1 MLYKCVMKENIEE
14 AVYDAS
20 EEIYRQLC
28 RDINNNK
35 KNEIILIDTI
45 NQYVDNYLD
54 TLTTYNLN
62 AILLSYGIDKA
73 VINYAT
79 RYDLNKINIYNF
91 SKNIIK
97 NLIINSYE
105 III

>member
-1 MLYKCVMKENIEE
+1 MLHRCVMKKNIDE

-28 RDINNNK
+28 RDSNNK
-35 KNEIILIDTI
+35 NNEIILIDTI
-45 NQYVDNYLD
+45 NKYVDRYLD

-62 AILLSYGIDKA
+62 TIILAYGIDKA
-73 VINYAT
+73 VIKYASH
-79 RYDLNKINIYNF
+79 YDLNKIDTFNF
-91 SKNIIK
+91 SKNIVK

>member
-1 MLYKCVMKENIEE
+1 MMYRCVMKKNIDE

-28 RDINNNK
+28 RDSNNK
-35 KNEIILIDTI
+35 NNEIILIDTI
-45 NQYVDNYLD
+45 NQYVDRYLD
-54 TLTTYNLN
+54 NFTTYNLN
-62 AILLSYGIDKA
+62 TIILAYGIDKA
-73 VINYAT
+73 VIKYASH
-79 RYDLNKINIYNF
+79 YDLNKIDTFNF
-91 SKNIIK
+91 SKNIVK

>member
-1 MLYKCVMKENIEE
+1 MLYKCVMKVNIDE
-14 AVYDAS
+14 AVYDIS
-20 EEIYRQLC
+20 EEIYRQLH
-28 RDINNNK
+28 RDSNNNK
-35 KNEIILIDTI
+35 NNETSLMDTI

>member
-14 AVYDAS
+14 AVYDVS

-28 RDINNNK
+28 RDSNNNK
-35 KNEIILIDTI
+35 ENEIILIDTI

-62 AILLSYGIDKA
+62 AILLAYGIDKA
-73 VINYAT
+73 VINYAI
-79 RYDLNKINIYNF
+79 RYDLNKINILKF

-97 NLIINSYE
+97 NLIINTYE

>member
-1 MLYKCVMKENIEE
+1 MLYKCIMKENIDE
-14 AVYDAS
+14 AVYDLS

-28 RDINNNK
+28 IDSNNNK

-62 AILLSYGIDKA
+62 AILIAYGIDKA
-73 VINYAT
+73 VIKYAK
-79 RYDLNKINIYNF
+79 RYDLNKINILKF
-91 SKNIIK
+91 SKNILK
-97 NLIINSYE
+97 NLIINTYE

>member
-45 NQYVDNYLD
+45 NQYVDRYLD
-54 TLTTYNLN
+54 NLTTYSLN
-62 AILLSYGIDKA
+62 AILLAYGIDKA
-73 VINYAT
+73 VIKYT
-79 RYDLNKINIYNF
+79 LHYDINKIDTFNF
-91 SKNIIK
+91 SKNIVK

>member
-1 MLYKCVMKENIEE
+1 MFYKCVMKKNIDESI
-14 AVYDAS
+14 YDAS
-20 EEIYRQLC
+20 EEVYRQLC
-28 RDINNNK
+28 KDSNNNK
-35 KNEIILIDTI
+35 NNEIILIDTI
-45 NQYVDNYLD
+45 NQYVDKYLD
-54 TLTTYNLN
+54 NLSTYNLN
-62 AILLSYGIDKA
+62 TILLAYGIDKA

-79 RYDLNKINIYNF
+79 HYNLNKINILKF

>member
-14 AVYDAS
+14 AVYDVS

-28 RDINNNK
+28 RDSNNNK

-62 AILLSYGIDKA
+62 AILLAYGIDKA

-79 RYDLNKINIYNF
+79 RYDLNKLNILKF

-97 NLIINSYE
+97 NLIINTYE

>member
-1 MLYKCVMKENIEE
+1 MKQFMMQVRKIIDN
-14 AVYDAS
+14 
-20 EEIYRQLC
+20 LC
-28 RDINNNK
+28 RDNN
-35 KNEIILIDTI
+35 IILIDKI
-45 NQYVDNYLD
+45 KQYVDRYLD

-62 AILLSYGIDKA
+62 AILLAYGIDKA

-79 RYDLNKINIYNF
+79 RYDLNKINILKF
-91 SKNIIK
+91 SKNIVK

>member
-1 MLYKCVMKENIEE
+1 MLYKCVMKKIIDE

-28 RDINNNK
+28 RDSNNK
-35 KNEIILIDTI
+35 NNEIILIDTI
-45 NQYVDNYLD
+45 NQYVDRYLD
-54 TLTTYNLN
+54 NLTTYNLN
-62 AILLSYGIDKA
+62 AILLAYGIDKA

-79 RYDLNKINIYNF
+79 CYNLNKIDTFNF
-91 SKNIIK
+91 SKNIVK

>member
-1 MLYKCVMKENIEE
+1 MMYKCVMKKNIDE

-28 RDINNNK
+28 RDSNNK
-35 KNEIILIDTI
+35 NNEIILIDTI

-62 AILLSYGIDKA
+62 AILLAYGIDKA
-73 VINYAT
+73 VINYAI
-79 RYDLNKINIYNF
+79 RYDLNKINILKF
-91 SKNIIK
+91 SKNIVK

>member
-14 AVYDAS
+14 SVYDAS
-20 EEIYRQLC
+20 DEIYRQLC
-28 RDINNNK
+28 RDSNNNEY
-35 KNEIILIDTI
+35 NEIFLIDTI
-45 NQYVDNYLD
+45 NQYVDNYLN

-62 AILLSYGIDKA
+62 AILLAYGIDKA

-79 RYDLNKINIYNF
+79 RYDLNKINTLKF